1 MGGRKGRKSFCQA
14 GVFLSFAKKPFL
26 KQVVWPKLKN
36 VILGKREREKARYRE
51 RERERDTNWLSTGY
65 QFCWTILRARSIEYK
80 ILKSTRI
87 VDEQFMYLSR

>member
-1 MGGRKGRKSFCQA
+1 MSQPNARSVGGRKGRKSFCQA

-51 RERERDTNWLSTGY
+51 REREREIQTGY
-65 QFCWTILRARSIEYK
+65 QQVTKFVGPFYELVQY
-80 ILKSTRI
+80 STR
-87 VDEQFMYLSR
+87 Y